1 MLGLNDE
8 EQKAFVYACRE
19 SELFK
24 DLVLEHP
31 INKKGQ
37 LGMLAPEESN
47 QLRQEKSLE
56 QKLKMER
63 LEMEGLQDEDSSSH
77 AKSHSVEDKRFD
89 QQDERYYGGVNGNIN
104 DLSGPQELSNSR
116 EADSA
121 GTSGNSGSEDG
132 EKDEED
138 V

>member
-1 MLGLNDE
+1 MLT
-8 EQKAFVYACRE
+8 
-19 SELFK
+19 
-24 DLVLEHP
+24 
-31 INKKGQ
+31 
-37 LGMLAPEESN
+37 PEESN

-121 GTSGNSGSEDG
+121 GSSGNSGSEDG